1 MENKRGQ
8 HLNYS
13 IIAKIIE
20 ENSTVLDLGC
30 GDGTLLKSLIDN
42 KHVKAKGIEINQDCV
57 ISCLEKGV
65 CTIQGDIDEGLTQFS
80 DKEYDYVILNRTVQA
95 TDHPDFVIKE
105 MLRVGKKVIVSF
117 PNFAYWRVRFY
128 LLFKGKMPVSKML
141 PYEWYNT
148 PNIHLL
154 TINDFFE
161 FAKNN
166 NIKILKSIYL
176 NHSKVRKN
184 KILRLFPDFFAEE
197 AVFILSY

>member
-1 MENKRGQ
+1 MENNRGL

-13 IIAKIIE
+13 LITKIIE
-20 ENSTVLDLGC
+20 ENSKVLDLGC
-30 GDGTLLKSLIDN
+30 GDGTLLKMLKDEKKVN
-42 KHVKAKGIEINQDCV
+42 GKGIEINQNSV
-57 ISCLEKGV
+57 ISSIEKGV
-65 CTIQGDIDEGLTQFS
+65 CTIQGDIDEGLLQFS

-95 TDHPDFVIKE
+95 TEHPDFVIKE

-117 PNFAYWRVRFY
+117 PNFAYWRVRLY
-128 LLFKGKMPVSKML
+128 LLFKGKMPMSKML

-154 TINDFFE
+154 TIKDFFE
-161 FAKNN
+161 FTKNN

-184 KILRLFPDFFAEE
+184 KLLRLMPNFFAEE
-197 AVFILSY
+197 AVFVLSN